1 MPSNVKIYRVGDI
14 IRMTQSGELDLE
26 RSLKIV
32 RDLATEANYHKDHNV
47 ILDLRETS
55 VNASMAD
62 IIEISMEFA
71 SYHQVFKNKIAVIIP
86 DNEERLIVAKRFK
99 TCMDMQGFQFE
110 QFTDFEQTIEWLSD

>member
-1 MPSNVKIYRVGDI
+1 MPSNVKIYRLGDI

-32 RDLATEANYHKDHNV
+32 RDLAAEANFHKDHNV

-55 VNASMAD
+55 VNTSMAD
-62 IIEISMEFA
+62 IIEISMAFA

-86 DNEERLIVAKRFK
+86 DNEERLIIAKRFK

-110 QFTDFEQTIEWLSD
+110 QFNDFEPAIEWLAN

>member
-1 MPSNVKIYRVGDI
+1 MPSNVKIYRLGDI

-32 RDLATEANYHKDHNV
+32 RDLAAEANFHKDHNV

-55 VNASMAD
+55 VNTSMAD
-62 IIEISMEFA
+62 IIEISMAFA

-86 DNEERLIVAKRFK
+86 DNEERLIIAKRFK

-110 QFTDFEQTIEWLSD
+110 QFTDFEPAIEWLAN

>member
-1 MPSNVKIYRVGDI
+1 MPSNVKIYRLGDI

-32 RDLATEANYHKDHNV
+32 RDLAAEANFHKDHNV

-86 DNEERLIVAKRFK
+86 DNEERLIIAKRFK

-110 QFTDFEQTIEWLSD
+110 QFTDFEPAIEWLAN

>member
-71 SYHQVFKNKIAVIIP
+71 SYHQVFQNKIAVIIP

-110 QFTDFEQTIEWLSD
+110 QFTDFELAIEWLSD

>member
-1 MPSNVKIYRVGDI
+1 
-14 IRMTQSGELDLE
+14 MTQSGELDLE

-32 RDLATEANYHKDHNV
+32 RDLAAEANFHKDHNV

-55 VNASMAD
+55 VNTSMAD
-62 IIEISMEFA
+62 IIEISMAFA

-86 DNEERLIVAKRFK
+86 DNEERLIIAKRFK

-110 QFTDFEQTIEWLSD
+110 QFTDFEPAIEWLAN